1 MPWKYIARFLVS
13 KTWSNFNKFGTK
25 PKLHHDDLKPYS
37 WFLPADL
44 LVLFTVFSV
53 VRYLPF
59 IYRNYRQ
66 LRPQSLEIFKD
77 QLKVSIFQSYELQ
90 NHPPPPYQKKQN
102 LNPPTNIPCAL
113 QIQNQTPNHKPQP
126 QPQPQPNL
134 TLTSPPNSMV
144 LTLQRGTRCRMFS
157 ASNSFLLRQPSV
169 AVAAP
174 DSASRRWEF
183 PWEPLVAPRRSL

>member
-1 MPWKYIARFLVS
+1 MANLLVS
-13 KTWSNFNKFGTK
+13 FT
-25 PKLHHDDLKPYS
+25 D
-37 WFLPADL
+37 FL
-44 LVLFTVFSV
+44 V

-66 LRPQSLEIFKD
+66 LRPRSLEIFKD
-77 QLKVSIFQSYELQ
+77 QLKVSIFQSYILLHPIPTKKTTKSQ
-90 NHPPPPYQKKQN
+90 STHQHTFFPTKTKPQTTNRNPNHNTTQLN
-102 LNPPTNIPCAL
+102 LNFT
-113 QIQNQTPNHKPQP
+113 T
-126 QPQPQPNL
+126 
-134 TLTSPPNSMV
+134 PNSMV
-144 LTLQRGTRCRMFS
+144 LTLQRGTRCRMCS